1 MRTAAS
7 RALPSADPLSQFGS
21 PGVGSVAGSR
31 FAVAA
36 GAASCWAG
44 AATAGRGVIGLQ
56 ATKVEQPAKITKS
69 TVDAVFMGGIVR
81 MGGTVTM

>member
-56 ATKVEQPAKITKS
+56 AIKVEQPAKITKS
-69 TVDAVFMGGIVR
+69 TVDAFFMGGIVR
-81 MGGTVTM
+81 TGGTLTV

>member
-36 GAASCWAG
+36 GVASCWAG

-69 TVDAVFMGGIVR
+69 TVDAFFMGCIVR
-81 MGGTVTM
+81 TGGTVTM